1 MLEIARIAMLS
12 VHTCP
17 LAALGGK
24 KTGGMNVY
32 VRELSREFGRRGI
45 QVDVFTRSQGS
56 CAVHINQMLGENARV
71 IHLPAGSQTP
81 LDPDQI
87 YPHLAEFAQNVLQ
100 FAAAH
105 DLHYDLIYSHYWLS
119 GIVAHRL
126 RAAWRVPV
134 VQMFHTLGMM
144 KDRIAQPPGASMLQ
158 PADLRSFNEA
168 DIMSWADLL
177 IAATPA
183 ERAQM
188 LWLYRAPRSRIVVVP
203 PGVNTAHFHPIEPAV
218 AKAALGMPLDQKML
232 LFVGRIEP
240 LKGVDTILQALALL
254 KAQRPELIRQLTL
267 SIIGGDP
274 SAAQGE
280 NTEMD
285 RLKALRTALG
295 LEEIV
300 VFLGARDQAAL
311 REYYA
316 AAEALIMPSDY
327 ESFGLVALEAMAC
340 GTPVIASAV
349 GGLAFLVRDGVNG
362 YHVPVRDP
370 QALAE
375 KICAVLSA
383 PEQRAQLGANAAREA
398 AEYAWPRIADRLLSV
413 FSCLALPIFVSASLP
428 NAFPQ
433 G

>member
-1 MLEIARIAMLS
+1 MPNIARIAMLS

-17 LAALGGK
+17 LATLGGK

-45 QVDVFTRSQGS
+45 QVDVFTRSQDP
-56 CAVHINQMLGENARV
+56 CAAHVNQMLGENARV
-71 IHLPAGSQTP
+71 IHVRAGAEAP
-81 LDPDQI
+81 LDPEQV
-87 YPHLAEFAQNVLQ
+87 YPHLPEFTANLLHFVDEN
-100 FAAAH
+100 H
-105 DLHYDLIYSHYWLS
+105 LHYDLIYSHYWLS
-119 GIVAHRL
+119 GIVAHTL

-144 KDRIAQPPGASMLQ
+144 KDRVAQPPGASSAH

-188 LWLYRAPRSRIVVVP
+188 LWLYCAPRSRIAVVP
-203 PGVNTAHFHPIEPAV
+203 PGVNTAHFRPIPPDV
-218 AKAALGMPLDQKML
+218 AKAALGIPSDHRLL

-240 LKGVDTILQALALL
+240 LKGVDTLLQALALL
-254 KAQRPELIRQLTL
+254 KAQRPELLQKLTL

-274 SAAQGE
+274 SAAKGE
-280 NTEMD
+280 NVEMD
-285 RLKALRTALG
+285 RLKALRAQLG

-300 VFLGARDQAAL
+300 LFLGAKDQAAL

-327 ESFGLVALEAMAC
+327 ESFGMVALEAMAC

-349 GGLAFLVRDGVNG
+349 GGLAFLIRDGVNG
-362 YHVPVRDP
+362 YHVPVREP

-375 KICAVLSA
+375 KICAVLCE
-383 PEQRAQLGANAAREA
+383 PETRARLGANAARDA
-398 AEYAWPRIADRLLSV
+398 AEYDWSRIADRLLSE
-413 FSCLALPIFVSASLP
+413 FSRLALPIC
-428 NAFPQ
+428 Q
-433 G
+433 RMTC